1 MKVIVKDKD
10 GATAEKIFTV
20 TVVESLELTN
30 ISYLMAD
37 NKLVN
42 SVNVGK
48 TVTAAGRF
56 VGGSKP
62 CTYEFYFKRSANT
75 KWNKLSYG
83 NEKGTYAKFTPTAAA
98 EYDIK
103 VIAID
108 SKGAKAEK
116 IMKLTAT

>member
-1 MKVIVKDKD
+1 M
-10 GATAEKIFTV
+10 
-20 TVVESLELTN
+20 ELTN
-30 ISYLMAD
+30 ISYLNAY
-37 NKLVN
+37 NV
-42 SVNVGK
+42 SVGK

-75 KWNKLSYG
+75 KWNKLTNG
-83 NEKGTYAKFTPTAAA
+83 NEAGTYAKFTPTAAA

-108 SKGAKAEK
+108 SKGTRASKV
-116 IMKLTAT
+116 MKLTAE